1 MQVSQLTLAQADALL
16 YRAAGLN
23 APGDPLF
30 TERINQ
36 VQERYINAG
45 LWKGCVKDYIFL
57 TDIDGVVTLPW
68 FLDSILAATL
78 HRWPVPVFSEFNRF
92 VPVGPGLIKKEN
104 QNGWPFYD
112 MGDQFCTVRDIPEGS
127 FGPIRTTITDVGD
140 VGNINRYFGEDEF
153 GKEIEINGVAG
164 EAVTLVNASVNTT
177 KNFSKLTAIQ
187 KERSEGR
194 ETISWVGS
202 TEDPLVVLE
211 PWETIP
217 QYHRYQCGRIRQSDT
232 ENNEE
237 PVVLKCRLK
246 YTPAHAPTDFIVPDN
261 VGALKFGL
269 LGLLNEDSPN
279 DSTRATAAKFWAD
292 GYGILDQQLKS
303 MRGGVTRTL
312 NFDRVPTRNS
322 L

>member
-1 MQVSQLTLAQADALL
+1 MQISQLTLAQADALL

-45 LWKGCVKDYIFL
+45 LWKGVVQDYLFL
-57 TDIDGVVTLPW
+57 TDINGVITLPW

-78 HRWPVPVFSEFNRF
+78 HRWPVPIFSEFNRF
-92 VPVGPGLIKKEN
+92 VPVGPGLVKKDN
-104 QNGWPFYD
+104 QHGWPFYD
-112 MGDQFCTVRDIPEGS
+112 MGTQFCTVRDIPEGS
-127 FGPIRTTITDVGD
+127 SGKIRTTITDVGD
-140 VGNINRYFGEDEF
+140 VGNVTRYFGLDQN
-153 GKEIEINGVAG
+153 GQEIFDASGVAG
-164 EAVTLVNASVNTT
+164 ESVTLANPTVDTVNS
-177 KNFSKLTAIQ
+177 FSKLTAIQ

-194 ETISWVGS
+194 QTVSWVGS

-217 QYHRYQCGRIRQSDT
+217 NYHRYQCGTFSVNSS
-232 ENNEE
+232 NNEE

-246 YTPAHAPTDFIVPDN
+246 YTPAVAPTDFIIPDN

-279 DSTRATAAKFWAD
+279 DSTRATAAKFWQD
-292 GYGILDQQLKS
+292 GYSILDQQLKS
-303 MRGGVTRTL
+303 MRGGVARTV
-312 NFDRVPTRNS
+312 NFVRKPTRNS
-322 L
+322 I

>member
-1 MQVSQLTLAQADALL
+1 MQISQLTLAQADALL

-45 LWKGCVKDYIFL
+45 LWKGVVQDYVFL
-57 TDIDGVVTLPW
+57 TDINGVITLPW

-78 HRWPVPVFSEFNRF
+78 HRWPIPVFSEFNRY

-112 MGDQFCTVRDIPEGS
+112 MGDKFCTVRDIPVGS
-127 FGPIRTTITDVGD
+127 AGPIRTTITDAGD
-140 VGNINRYFGEDEF
+140 VANVNRYFGLDEN
-153 GKEIEINGVAG
+153 GLEIVDASGAAG
-164 EAVTLVNASVNTT
+164 EAVTLVNPSVNTV
-177 KNFSKLTAIQ
+177 KSFSKLTAIQ

-194 ETISWVGS
+194 QTISWVGS

-217 QYHRYQCGRIRQSDT
+217 NYHRYQCGNIQPSSNT
-232 ENNEE
+232 NEE

-246 YTPAHAPTDFIVPDN
+246 YNPAYAPTDFIVPDN
-261 VGALKFGL
+261 IGALKFGL

-279 DSTRATAAKFWAD
+279 DSTRATAAKFWSD
-292 GYGILDQQLKS
+292 GYGILDRQLKS
-303 MRGGVTRTL
+303 MRGAVNRTL
-312 NFDRVPTRNS
+312 NFARVPTRNS